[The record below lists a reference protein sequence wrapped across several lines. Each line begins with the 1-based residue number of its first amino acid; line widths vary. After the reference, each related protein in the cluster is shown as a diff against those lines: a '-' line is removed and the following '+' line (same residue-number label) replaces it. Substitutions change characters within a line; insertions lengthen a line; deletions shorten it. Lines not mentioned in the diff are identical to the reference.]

1 MPDKP
6 SEQEM
11 SIEEILASIRQIIA
25 DDDEEP
31 AAESQ
36 PESEPAPAQAETKP
50 APKPEPKSE
59 PKPEPKAEAKPAA
72 KPAADVLELTEVIR
86 DDEPDEEIII
96 DLQDHEEEIEE
107 EEEVAVVAPPPPP
120 KPAPKPEPAAE
131 DHSDSILTDNAAHAA
146 LQGFARLASHT
157 PVERQS
163 HLAGIT
169 LEDIVRDLMRPM
181 LRDWL
186 DQNLP
191 PLIEKLVAKEL
202 QRLARQA
209 ADSEE

>member
-1 MPDKP
+1 MPDKS
-6 SEQEM
+6 SEQEP

-31 AAESQ
+31 AKAAAPAKA
-36 PESEPAPAQAETKP
+36 PEPVREPAKP
-50 APKPEPKSE
+50 
-59 PKPEPKAEAKPAA
+59 
-72 KPAADVLELTEVIR
+72 DVLELTEVIR
-86 DDEPDEEIII
+86 DDPRDNIII
-96 DLQDHEEEIEE
+96 DLREHEDEAEEEL
-107 EEEVAVVAPPPPP
+107 PPPPP
-120 KPAPKPEPAAE
+120 PRKPDPVPEPEVADFDE
-131 DHSDSILTDNAAHAA
+131 SILTDNAAHAA
-146 LQGFARLASHT
+146 LQGFARLASKT

-209 ADSEE
+209 QSDD

>member
-1 MPDKP
+1 MPEKP
-6 SEQEM
+6 SEQEP

-31 AAESQ
+31 AKPAA
-36 PESEPAPAQAETKP
+36 PEPAPKAAAPVKP
-50 APKPEPKSE
+50 
-59 PKPEPKAEAKPAA
+59 
-72 KPAADVLELTEVIR
+72 DVINLTEVIR
-86 DDEPDEEIII
+86 DEPDEEIII
-96 DLQDHEEEIEE
+96 DMRDPVEE
-107 EEEVAVVAPPPPP
+107 EEDTPPSPPPRPR
-120 KPAPKPEPAAE
+120 PAPVQMVEP
-131 DHSDSILTDNAAHAA
+131 DDSSSILTDNAAHAA
-146 LQGFARLASHT
+146 LQGFARLAART

-191 PLIEKLVAKEL
+191 PLIEKMVAKEL

-209 ADSEE
+209 NPDD

>member
-1 MPDKP
+1 MPEKP
-6 SEQEM
+6 SEQEP

-31 AAESQ
+31 AQEAA
-36 PESEPAPAQAETKP
+36 PEPAPAPVAAS
-50 APKPEPKSE
+50 APKPEPK
-59 PKPEPKAEAKPAA
+59 P
-72 KPAADVLELTEVIR
+72 DVIELTEVLR
-86 DDEPDEEIII
+86 DEEPQEDIIVE
-96 DLQDHEEEIEE
+96 LQDHEEEL
-107 EEEVAVVAPPPPP
+107 PPPPP
-120 KPAPKPEPAAE
+120 KKPVARPEPEPE
-131 DHSDSILTDNAAHAA
+131 DDDLGSILTDNAAHAA
-146 LQGFARLASHT
+146 LQGFARLASRT

-202 QRLARQA
+202 QRLARKA
-209 ADSEE
+209 ELDE

>member
-6 SEQEM
+6 SEQEP

-31 AAESQ
+31 AKPVA
-36 PESEPAPAQAETKP
+36 PEPAPKAAAPVKP
-50 APKPEPKSE
+50 
-59 PKPEPKAEAKPAA
+59 
-72 KPAADVLELTEVIR
+72 DVINLTEVIR
-86 DDEPDEEIII
+86 DEPDEEIII
-96 DLQDHEEEIEE
+96 DMRDAVEEEDT
-107 EEEVAVVAPPPPP
+107 PPPPP
-120 KPAPKPEPAAE
+120 PRPRPAPVPMVEP
-131 DHSDSILTDNAAHAA
+131 DDSILTDNAAHAA
-146 LQGFARLASHT
+146 LQGFARLAART

-209 ADSEE
+209 NPDD

>member
-1 MPDKP
+1 MPEKS
-6 SEQEM
+6 SEQEP

-31 AAESQ
+31 AKPA
-36 PESEPAPAQAETKP
+36 PEPAPAPVKD
-50 APKPEPKSE
+50 
-59 PKPEPKAEAKPAA
+59 
-72 KPAADVLELTEVIR
+72 DVLELTDVIR
-86 DDEPDEEIII
+86 DEPEEERIVV
-96 DLQDHEEEIEE
+96 DLRDHEEDL
-107 EEEVAVVAPPPPP
+107 PPPPP
-120 KPAPKPEPAAE
+120 PSRKAAPEPE
-131 DHSDSILTDNAAHAA
+131 PEPEPDGSILTDNAAHAA
-146 LQGFARLASHT
+146 LQGFARLAART

-209 ADSEE
+209 QPDD

>member
-1 MPDKP
+1 MPDK
-6 SEQEM
+6 SSDQEP

-25 DDDEEP
+25 DDDEE
-31 AAESQ
+31 S
-36 PESEPAPAQAETKP
+36 
-50 APKPEPKSE
+50 
-59 PKPEPKAEAKPAA
+59 AA
-72 KPAADVLELTEVIR
+72 KPAPAPEPPVRAPEPEPVKSDVLELTEVIHDDPR
-86 DDEPDEEIII
+86 DNIVV
-96 DLQDHEEEIEE
+96 DLRDHEDNEE
-107 EEEVAVVAPPPPP
+107 EDLPPPPP
-120 KPAPKPEPAAE
+120 PRAPEPEPEPE
-131 DHSDSILTDNAAHAA
+131 DTGDSILTDNAAHAA
-146 LQGFARLASHT
+146 LQGFARLASRT

-209 ADSEE
+209 QSED

>member
-1 MPDKP
+1 MPEKS
-6 SEQEM
+6 SEQEP

-25 DDDEEP
+25 DDDEES
-31 AAESQ
+31 A
-36 PESEPAPAQAETKP
+36 KP
-50 APKPEPKSE
+50 APQ
-59 PKPEPKAEAKPAA
+59 PAA
-72 KPAADVLELTEVIR
+72 APVKDDVLELTDVIR
-86 DDEPDEEIII
+86 DEPEEERIVV
-96 DLQDHEEEIEE
+96 DLRDHEEEL
-107 EEEVAVVAPPPPP
+107 PPPPP
-120 KPAPKPEPAAE
+120 PRRAPEPE
-131 DHSDSILTDNAAHAA
+131 PEPEPEGSILTDNAAHAA
-146 LQGFARLASHT
+146 LQGFARLAART

-209 ADSEE
+209 QPED

>member
-1 MPDKP
+1 MPEKS
-6 SEQEM
+6 SEQEP

-31 AAESQ
+31 A
-36 PESEPAPAQAETKP
+36 KP
-50 APKPEPKSE
+50 DPQ
-59 PKPEPKAEAKPAA
+59 PAA
-72 KPAADVLELTEVIR
+72 APVKDDVLELTDVIR
-86 DDEPDEEIII
+86 DEPEEERIVV
-96 DLQDHEEEIEE
+96 DLRDHEEEL
-107 EEEVAVVAPPPPP
+107 PPPPP
-120 KPAPKPEPAAE
+120 PRRAPEPE
-131 DHSDSILTDNAAHAA
+131 PEPEPEGSILTDNAAHAA
-146 LQGFARLASHT
+146 LQGFARLAART

-209 ADSEE
+209 QPED

>member
-6 SEQEM
+6 SEQEP

-31 AAESQ
+31 AKGAA
-36 PESEPAPAQAETKP
+36 PAPAPTK
-50 APKPEPKSE
+50 S
-59 PKPEPKAEAKPAA
+59 
-72 KPAADVLELTEVIR
+72 DVLDLTEVVR
-86 DDEPDEEIII
+86 DEPEEDIVV
-96 DLQDHEEEIEE
+96 DLMDQEDVVEE
-107 EEEVAVVAPPPPP
+107 EEEYVPPPPLPPPPQP
-120 KPAPKPEPAAE
+120 KRPVPIVHEDPEP
-131 DHSDSILTDNAAHAA
+131 DSSILTDHAAHAA
-146 LQGFARLASHT
+146 LQGFSRLAQRT

-209 ADSEE
+209 QQDE

>member
-1 MPDKP
+1 MPDKS
-6 SEQEM
+6 SEQEP

-31 AAESQ
+31 AKAV
-36 PESEPAPAQAETKP
+36 APAQA
-50 APKPEPKSE
+50 PEPVRE
-59 PKPEPKAEAKPAA
+59 PEPVK
-72 KPAADVLELTEVIR
+72 ADVLELTEVIR
-86 DDEPDEEIII
+86 DDPRDDIII
-96 DLQDHEEEIEE
+96 DLREHEDEADEEL
-107 EEEVAVVAPPPPP
+107 PPPPP
-120 KPAPKPEPAAE
+120 PPRKAEPAPEPETADFDE
-131 DHSDSILTDNAAHAA
+131 SILTDNAAHAA
-146 LQGFARLASHT
+146 LQGFARLASKT

-209 ADSEE
+209 QSDD

>member
-1 MPDKP
+1 MPEKP
-6 SEQEM
+6 SEQEP

-31 AAESQ
+31 AKAAA
-36 PESEPAPAQAETKP
+36 PAPAP
-50 APKPEPKSE
+50 APKPAPVKS
-59 PKPEPKAEAKPAA
+59 
-72 KPAADVLELTEVIR
+72 DILDLTEVIR
-86 DDEPDEEIII
+86 DEPEEEIVI
-96 DLQDHEEEIEE
+96 DLQEHEE
-107 EEEVAVVAPPPPP
+107 EEEELPPPPP
-120 KPAPKPEPAAE
+120 RRPAPVAEPEP
-131 DHSDSILTDNAAHAA
+131 DSSILTDHAAHAA
-146 LQGFARLASHT
+146 LQGFARLAART

-209 ADSEE
+209 NPDD

>member
-1 MPDKP
+1 MPEKP
-6 SEQEM
+6 SEQEP

-31 AAESQ
+31 AKVA
-36 PESEPAPAQAETKP
+36 APQP
-50 APKPEPKSE
+50 APKPQPV
-59 PKPEPKAEAKPAA
+59 KP
-72 KPAADVLELTEVIR
+72 DVIELTEVVR
-86 DDEPDEEIII
+86 NEPEEEEIII
-96 DLQDHEEEIEE
+96 ELQEHEEEEDDL
-107 EEEVAVVAPPPPP
+107 PPPPP
-120 KPAPKPEPAAE
+120 RKTAPVARPENDLE
-131 DHSDSILTDNAAHAA
+131 DILTDNAAHAA

-209 ADSEE
+209 QQDD

>member
-6 SEQEM
+6 SEQEP

-31 AAESQ
+31 ANPAAVEEPVVAE
-36 PESEPAPAQAETKP
+36 
-50 APKPEPKSE
+50 PEPIKD
-59 PKPEPKAEAKPAA
+59 
-72 KPAADVLELTEVIR
+72 DVLELTEVIR
-86 DDEPDEEIII
+86 DNPEDNIVV
-96 DLQDHEEEIEE
+96 DLREQEEEFS
-107 EEEVAVVAPPPPP
+107 PPPPP
-120 KPAPKPEPAAE
+120 APVREPEPVMPPQADMA
-131 DHSDSILTDNAAHAA
+131 DDSILTDQAANAA
-146 LQGFARLASHT
+146 LQGFARLASRT
-157 PVERQS
+157 PVERTS

-191 PLIEKLVAKEL
+191 PLIERLVAKEL
-202 QRLARQA
+202 QRLAGQISK
-209 ADSEE
+209 DD

>member
-6 SEQEM
+6 SEQEP

-31 AAESQ
+31 VKAA
-36 PESEPAPAQAETKP
+36 APDL
-50 APKPEPKSE
+50 
-59 PKPEPKAEAKPAA
+59 KPAA
-72 KPAADVLELTEVIR
+72 PVKSDVIDLTEVIR
-86 DDEPDEEIII
+86 DDPEEGIII
-96 DLQDHEEEIEE
+96 DMQEHVEEEL
-107 EEEVAVVAPPPPP
+107 PPPPP
-120 KPAPKPEPAAE
+120 PRPKPQPVMADPEP
-131 DHSDSILTDNAAHAA
+131 DSSILTDHAAHAA
-146 LQGFARLASHT
+146 LQGFARLAART

-209 ADSEE
+209 NPDD